1 MIRIG
6 TRGSALATTQAAA
19 VRDALIANGHPAELV
34 TISTAGDRSSAP
46 IESLGV
52 GVFTTALR
60 EAIDDGRID
69 AAVHSH
75 KDLPTAP
82 DPRFTIA
89 AKVTVRGND
98 PRDAVVA
105 RDELVLAEL
114 LTGSK
119 MVGVTPRPIGGP
131 RSLEHWVSV
140 WKSAPYEAT

>member
-60 EAIDDGRID
+60 EAIDDGRVD

-75 KDLPTAP
+75 KDLPTAH

-89 AKVTVRGND
+89 AIPPRND

-105 RDELVLAEL
+105 RDGLVLA
-114 LTGSK
+114 SCRRDRWWA
-119 MVGVTPRPIGGP
+119 PRPRGGP
-131 RSLEHWVSV
+131 HSLEHWVSV

>member
-6 TRGSALATTQAAA
+6 TRGSLLATTQAAT

-46 IESLGV
+46 IETLGV

-60 EAIDDGRID
+60 EAIEDGRVD

-75 KDLPTAP
+75 KDLPTAE

-89 AKVTVRGND
+89 AIPPRND

-105 RDELVLAEL
+105 ATGWCLGSCRRIAGRHL
-114 LTGSK
+114 LPAAGRT
-119 MVGVTPRPIGGP
+119 
-131 RSLEHWVSV
+131 
-140 WKSAPYEAT
+140 A